1 MFPSWWEWRIAE
13 HVGTSDRLLGVQHH
27 PYLFFTS
34 NSLIFQLISKI
45 SHLIFQMT
53 NLTASSVS
61 HSLQL

>member
-1 MFPSWWEWRIAE
+1 MFPSWWEWCIAE
-13 HVGTSDRLLGVQHH
+13 HVGTSDGLLGVQHH

-34 NSLIFQLISKI
+34 SSLIFQLISKI